1 MTTASTPSPFQALF
15 ASFGNELIGDAFGNA
30 HGLLSA
36 FFTNVKANPQPS
48 NVVAQGAILTASA
61 MLQLPNLEQQAIS
74 QAADTGLA
82 LLDIIKPPA
91 V

>member
-1 MTTASTPSPFQALF
+1 MTTATPNPFQTLF
-15 ASFGNELIGDAFGNA
+15 AQFGNELVGDAFGNA

-36 FFTNVKANPQPS
+36 FFNNVKANPTTQ

-61 MLQLPNLEQQAIS
+61 MLQLPNLEQQALG

-82 LLDIIKPPA
+82 LLAVIKPPA
-91 V
+91 I